1 MNSLETEVNWALK
14 KIISENLIGDE
25 DSAVILQSWNQL
37 NEYLKHL
44 KDSFPKETL
53 HAIAIKT
60 NPHPEVLKHIVNLGF
75 GLEAASIEEVYLA
88 IQTGISFD
96 KIVFD
101 SPVKTKKEI
110 LNCHENYP
118 GIKLNVNCLEE
129 LSRIPENPSFTLGI
143 RINPMIDTGA
153 PSLYHVSSDE
163 SKFGVP
169 ISEKEELLKAILE
182 FPVTQLHVHAGS
194 HMTNLDSSI
203 SAIEKL
209 VELADE
215 ANELLSQFGVT
226 RRIKFLD
233 IGGGLPPE
241 KLDSESKSRMQL
253 YAENLYK
260 KIPELSN
267 YQVIT
272 EFGQWCYFHT
282 GYAFSQVEYTLKR
295 GEKNIAFI
303 HLGADYL
310 MRDAYSRPRGITY
323 KTYTNIGQEKNSEIQ
338 TFDLAGPLCFAGDYL
353 AKDLSLNTPTEGDW
367 LAMLNTGSNSY
378 GLWSRHCSRKI
389 PKVFGVDFKQEKIEL
404 LSERKAF
411 IEDLP

>member
-1 MNSLETEVNWALK
+1 MNQLDKEVSWSLNKLLNDNLMDET
-14 KIISENLIGDE
+14 DT
-25 DSAVILQSWNQL
+25 AVIIQSLSQL
-37 NEYLKHL
+37 DAYLRHL
-44 KDSFPKETL
+44 KSCFSSDTL

-60 NPHPEVLKHIVNLGF
+60 NPHPEVLKHIVKLGF
-75 GLEAASIEEVYLA
+75 GLEAASLEEVKLA
-88 IQTGISFD
+88 VSAGISFD

-101 SPVKTKKEI
+101 SPVKTRKEI
-110 LNCHENYP
+110 LFCHENYP

-215 ANELLSQFGVT
+215 ANELISQFGIT
-226 RRIKFLD
+226 RRIQFLD

-267 YQVIT
+267 YQIIT
-272 EFGQWCYFHT
+272 EFGQWCYFYT
-282 GYAFSQVEYTLKR
+282 GYAFSQVEYVLKR
-295 GEKNIAFI
+295 GDKNVVFI

-310 MRDAYSRPRGITY
+310 MRDAYSKPRGLVFQ
-323 KTYTNIGQEKNSEIQ
+323 TYTAEGVQINSEIQ
-338 TFDLAGPLCFAGDYL
+338 SFDIAGPLCFAGDYL
-353 AKDLSLNTPTEGDW
+353 VKNQPLNKPEEGDW
-367 LAMLNTGSNSY
+367 LALLNTGSNSL
-378 GLWSRHCSRKI
+378 GLWSRHCSRSI
-389 PKVFGVDFKQEKIEL
+389 PKIFAVDFNLQTIEL
-404 LSERKAF
+404 ISERQSF
-411 IEDLP
+411 G

>member
-1 MNSLETEVNWALK
+1 MNLDKEVSWSLDKLLND
-14 KIISENLIGDE
+14 NLIDE
-25 DSAVILQSWNQL
+25 TDTAVIIQSFSQL
-37 NEYLKHL
+37 DAYLTHL
-44 KDSFPKETL
+44 KTSFSSNTL

-60 NPHPEVLKHIVNLGF
+60 NPHPEVLKHIVKLGF
-75 GLEAASIEEVYLA
+75 GLEAASLEEVKLA
-88 IQTGISFD
+88 VSAGITFE

-101 SPVKTKKEI
+101 SPVKTRKEI
-110 LNCHENYP
+110 LFCHENYP

-182 FPVTQLHVHAGS
+182 FSVTQLHVHAGS
-194 HMTNLDSSI
+194 HMTNLDSAI

-215 ANELLSQFGVT
+215 GNELLSQFGIA
-226 RRIKFLD
+226 RRIQFLD

-267 YQVIT
+267 YQIIT
-272 EFGQWCYFHT
+272 EFGQWCYFYT
-282 GYAFSQVEYTLKR
+282 GYAFSQVEYVLKR
-295 GEKNIAFI
+295 GDKNVVFI

-310 MRDAYSRPRGITY
+310 MRDAYSKPRGLVFQTFS
-323 KTYTNIGQEKNSEIQ
+323 KDGRQKNSGIES
-338 TFDLAGPLCFAGDYL
+338 FDIAGPLCFAGDYL
-353 AKDLSLNTPTEGDW
+353 IKNQPLNKPEEGDW
-367 LAMLNTGSNSY
+367 LALLNTGSNSL
-378 GLWSRHCSRKI
+378 GLWSRHCSRSI
-389 PKVFGVDFKQEKIEL
+389 PKIFAVDFNRQTIEL
-404 LSERKAF
+404 ISERQSF
-411 IEDLP
+411 G

>member
-1 MNSLETEVNWALK
+1 MNQLDKDVSWSLNKLLND
-14 KIISENLIGDE
+14 NLIDE
-25 DSAVILQSWNQL
+25 TDTAVIIQSLNQL
-37 NEYLKHL
+37 DAYLIHL
-44 KDSFPKETL
+44 KSCFSSDTL

-60 NPHPEVLKHIVNLGF
+60 NPHPEVLKHVVKLGF
-75 GLEAASIEEVYLA
+75 GLEAASLEEVKLA
-88 IQTGISFD
+88 VSAGISFD

-101 SPVKTKKEI
+101 SPVKTRKEI

-215 ANELLSQFGVT
+215 ANELLSQFGIT
-226 RRIKFLD
+226 RRIQFLD

-272 EFGQWCYFHT
+272 EFGQWCYFFT
-282 GYAFSQVEYTLKR
+282 GYAFSQVEYVLKR
-295 GEKNIAFI
+295 GDKNVVFI

-310 MRDAYSRPRGITY
+310 MRDAYSKPRGLVFQTFS
-323 KTYTNIGQEKNSEIQ
+323 KVGRQKNSEIES
-338 TFDLAGPLCFAGDYL
+338 FDIAGPLCFAGDYL
-353 AKDLSLNTPTEGDW
+353 VKNQCLSKPEEGDW
-367 LAMLNTGSNSY
+367 LALLNTGSNSL
-378 GLWSRHCSRKI
+378 GLWSRHCSRSI
-389 PKVFGVDFKQEKIEL
+389 PKIFAVDFNLQTIEL
-404 LSERKAF
+404 ISERQSF
-411 IEDLP
+411 G